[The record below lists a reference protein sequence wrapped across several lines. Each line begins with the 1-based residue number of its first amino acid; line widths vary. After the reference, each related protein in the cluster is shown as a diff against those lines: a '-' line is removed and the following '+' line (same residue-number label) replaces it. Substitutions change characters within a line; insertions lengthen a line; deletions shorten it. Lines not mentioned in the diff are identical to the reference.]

1 MKYNKIFIAFL
12 EEASFTKEL
21 LAQGVT
27 QLYKANYATKGIYYQ
42 SFVLLSTGIERLAKL
57 CLILDYYID
66 SNGQLPTE
74 KQIRNYGHEIPKLI
88 NSCEDIS
95 KKHSIGFHFKYKM
108 DMDIKKS
115 IIDLLGDFAKSSGRY
130 SNINILTNQEDKS
143 IDCIKQWFVNVDI
156 PLYEKHVTKYKK
168 LKIEKNADFIGNL
181 LNSYASTSFISEN
194 NTEISDAVE
203 ASKRTGIWK
212 AVSPYRQLYMLQ
224 IIRYL
229 TEILRALGY
238 KAMSINPG
246 DIPFFSEIFGL
257 FYNSNEYFRGR
268 KTWDKL

>member
-1 MKYNKIFIAFL
+1 M
-12 EEASFTKEL
+12 EEANFTKEL

-42 SFVLLSTGIERLAKL
+42 SFVLLSTGIERLSKM

-74 KQIRNYGHEIPKLI
+74 KQIRSYGHEIPKLI
-88 NSCEDIS
+88 DSCEAIAES
-95 KKHSIGFHFKYKM
+95 RTLNFHFTYKM
-108 DMDIKKS
+108 DTDIKKS

-143 IDCIKQWFVNVDI
+143 IDCIEQWFVNVDI

-181 LNSYASTSFISEN
+181 LNSFTLTSFISEN
-194 NTEISDAVE
+194 NTEIADAVE
-203 ASKRTGIWK
+203 ASKRTGIWE
-212 AVSPYRQLYMLQ
+212 AVAPYRQLYMLQ

-229 TEILRALGY
+229 TEILEDLGY

-246 DIPFFSEIFGL
+246 DIPFFGEIFGL